1 MLLRKDPFLSSL
13 LDERIHSCETCEYSK
28 ENRKERPDNESSS
41 LSSKLSSLSIQ
52 IPDPR
57 FLSVASDYYFSSN
70 LYRIDSKNRFSST
83 LAPPILLYF
92 SPISISIL
100 LQQSTTFFSQ
110 RKGKVSTRKKATSI
124 PPFNQ
129 LIITRGVN
137 RGGCF
142 EIPLTNDIYGI
153 SADRFTRASGR
164 MGSGTDSAWRPVDVG
179 YTGASGR
186 RDSRVDTAS
195 GNRPRPRR
203 GTRARGRA
211 VSRMDTVQRPTPT
224 VVSSALIRVEME
236 IFRILL
242 RVGGDIIKLV
252 NGSLSIFTLPFRL
265 DPFPIFKGFGY
276 TQRYMCVRVCR
287 NVLSY
292 TDKIADRVHFD
303 HDFWKGRKEDLTRE
317 LSFPCCQL
325 HGDPSIF
332 LFFRTNFCVQ
342 SQCGLLISILITN
355 LSARDTVPF
364 SHEIGHQANLAAR
377 PTQPAIAPFSPS
389 SLSSV

>member
-1 MLLRKDPFLSSL
+1 MEHILGNVTIIDKNVIGTLSPANVVHKIIFFREKKRDDACCTYEREKEKEFALKGKLLLRKDPFLSSL
-13 LDERIHSCETCEYSK
+13 LDERINSETCEYSK
-28 ENRKERPDNESSS
+28 ENRKKRPDNESSS

-92 SPISISIL
+92 PPISISIL

-110 RKGKVSTRKKATSI
+110 RKGKATSI

-129 LIITRGVN
+129 LTRGVN

-287 NVLSY
+287 NVYPIRIRSR
-292 TDKIADRVHFD
+292 IVF
-303 HDFWKGRKEDLTRE
+303 
-317 LSFPCCQL
+317 
-325 HGDPSIF
+325 
-332 LFFRTNFCVQ
+332 
-342 SQCGLLISILITN
+342 ISITIFGKEG
-355 LSARDTVPF
+355 RR
-364 SHEIGHQANLAAR
+364 I
-377 PTQPAIAPFSPS
+377 
-389 SLSSV
+389 